1 MLLYVCLDM
10 FGELSTFQGKK
21 LHGIDIAEYYIVTT
35 PDVLVIVLPMAL
47 LLALLYSLTNHAR
60 NNEITAIRGA
70 GISLWRLSVPYFAV
84 GIICS
89 LLLFVLNEYVVP
101 DSAEAAEVVLSKRLP
116 KNSAILPRN
125 KVANLGFTNARD
137 ARKWQI
143 GIYDVDTGEMVRP
156 NVIWGM
162 PDKSYRWLTA
172 DRAVRT
178 NGVWTFYNA
187 AEYKELSETNSLLV
201 PLLQTNALAIP
212 EFSETPD
219 EIRSEIKLSAAIS
232 SLAMKGAR
240 KSDIPI
246 AEIRNY
252 LRLHPRPSASDRRWL
267 YTKLHGR
274 LATPWM
280 CLVVILIAIP
290 FGAASGRRNVYVGV
304 ASSLVICFA
313 FYVVQQV
320 GLAFGASGFVP
331 SWLGAWLP
339 NLLFAA
345 TGFWL
350 TMKVR

>member
-21 LHGIDIAEYYIVTT
+21 LHGIDIAEYYIVTS
-35 PDVLVIVLPMAL
+35 PDVLVIILPMAL
-47 LLALLYSLTNHAR
+47 LLALLYCLTNHAR

-70 GISLWRLSVPYFAV
+70 GISLWRLSLPYFVV
-84 GIICS
+84 GIFASII
-89 LLLFVLNEYVVP
+89 LFVLNEYVVP
-101 DSAEAAEVVLSKRLP
+101 DSSEAADAVLSKRLP
-116 KNSAILPRN
+116 KNAAALPRN
-125 KVANLGFTNARD
+125 KIPNLGFTNSRD
-137 ARKWQI
+137 GRKWQI
-143 GIYDVDTGEMVRP
+143 GIYNVDTGEMVRP
-156 NVIWGM
+156 NVIWAM

-172 DRAVRT
+172 ERAVRT
-178 NGVWTFYNA
+178 NGMWAFYNA
-187 AEYKELSETNSLLV
+187 AEYKEFSETNSLII
-201 PLLQTNALAIP
+201 PLLQTNVLLMP

-219 EIRSEIKLSAAIS
+219 EIRSEIKLSTAIA
-232 SLAMKGAR
+232 SLGMKGTR

-252 LRLHPRPSASDRRWL
+252 LRLHPNPSASDRRWL

-280 CLVVILIAIP
+280 CLVVVLIAIP

-313 FYVVQQV
+313 FYVLQQV

-331 SWLGAWLP
+331 SWLGAWMP
-339 NLLFAA
+339 NLVFAMA
-345 TGFWL
+345 GFWL
-350 TMKVR
+350 TLKVR